1 MATDK
6 NTRNTKKRT
15 YITWL
20 TIAFMMVA
28 AVASIRSLPAMA
40 VYGLGSIMLFLIPAV
55 VFFIPVA
62 LVASEL
68 GTGWNGGIYGWV
80 KQAYG
85 ERLGFFVIW
94 FLWIEVVVWYPSVLG
109 FAASTLA
116 YMFNP
121 DLANNG
127 IFTCIIIIV
136 FYWASTLLAM
146 RGFDTISKFTKWFML
161 LGTALPAACLVILGI
176 IWLLMGNPS
185 AADMSWSALI
195 PSVFREHGQT
205 LAGATPFMRVN

>member
-68 GTGWNGGIYGWV
+68 GTGWNGGINGWV
-80 KQAYG
+80 KQA
-85 ERLGFFVIW
+85 
-94 FLWIEVVVWYPSVLG
+94 
-109 FAASTLA
+109 
-116 YMFNP
+116 
-121 DLANNG
+121 
-127 IFTCIIIIV
+127 
-136 FYWASTLLAM
+136 
-146 RGFDTISKFTKWFML
+146 
-161 LGTALPAACLVILGI
+161 
-176 IWLLMGNPS
+176 
-185 AADMSWSALI
+185 
-195 PSVFREHGQT
+195 
-205 LAGATPFMRVN
+205 